1 MPRPVPLWNNR
12 LWAALVAAW
21 VVLWCETAAAAL
33 PPGSRFEVGEHRTPA
48 ALCPSEVRRVSVA
61 LRNVGDRA
69 WEPEAG
75 DRLAYHWRTVEGAL
89 VQRDG
94 RRSELPQRVE
104 PGDVVTVDAKLIAPT
119 EPGAYVLAWR
129 MLREG
134 EGWFPEDPDA
144 SVSVTVR
151 GAGPALAWSVNPFSA
166 PVVAAKGEAS
176 LEVTITNRGCA
187 AWTAHTEDRMSYRW
201 FTADGRTKV
210 ADGRRTDWSGTVEP
224 GATVTETMSIA
235 GPPAPGSYVLA
246 LSPVRERVAWL
257 DTPTEG
263 SARVRVDVRDAA
275 LQWAWD
281 AVSIPE
287 GIATGDTVEVEVE
300 VRNTGTQAWDPARG
314 DRLSYHWTRDGVR
327 LRGEGRRTLLPHVV
341 EPGASIRVPI
351 TVVAPPD
358 PGSVQLAV
366 EPLREKVAWYGP
378 PAHSRVAE
386 GGPIIDIE
394 RPPYVWTLL
403 GVRQPRAPLAGRK
416 SSFVLVV
423 RNDGSRPW
431 IPELDDRASYHV
443 YSADGGTHIAHGRRT
458 PLPHRVEPGEVV
470 RLEVAFD
477 VPRDPGEVQVRF
489 GLLREDVRWFV
500 TDAEPVRLQV
510 IRRSSLWGLTALALL
525 FAWVAA
531 VRRWKAIAW
540 TGWPLWMTGVAVV
553 MTELFADLSRI
564 QLYAR
569 GTPVALSVA
578 AGLGL
583 LVALVPRRLQA
594 GVSMGLAGVLALVA
608 WVDLAYAAFFG
619 GLAPLTAVAALHHLV
634 DAKATVS
641 STIALEHVW
650 LAAPLVS
657 GLVVRRYADGP
668 RPRLGFVLPV
678 VLLLAAMPS
687 AITLGT
693 AVRGDLGVRIFSEAH
708 NAQRFGYLGAHTLQ
722 ALRLFRTWRAGPLS
736 AEARD
741 EVWRG
746 LAQIR
751 MARPKAHRG
760 MAKGANLIVL
770 QVEAMQQW
778 VVDVK
783 VGGEPVMP
791 FLSGAHT
798 QALAYDRISDQTAQG
813 RTSDAEFLVLGS
825 GHALREGA
833 LSFLRADNEFRTLVH
848 ALVDEGYASY
858 SAHPYQRAFWNRSVL
873 HPAYGFADSD
883 FMDALGPGPK
893 VGWGLADGPFL
904 ERFAARIDALPEPFV
919 AFGITL
925 SLHHPYD
932 HFPERLETLDVGEL
946 DGTWVG
952 NYLQAM
958 RHFDDALAAW
968 FASMRASGLAERTV
982 VVVYG
987 DHVTGMNL
995 DENVAVLSG
1004 VPMARY
1010 AEARMHRVPAFIW
1023 VPDGSL
1029 HGSEHMVGG
1038 QIDLGVTALHLLGV
1052 EAPAGAVG
1060 TPLLEE
1066 GPGYAAL
1073 PNGGVVGPDR
1083 MLVRRGIDTPA
1094 EGACIDP
1101 LEGSSRPREDCDDL
1115 AERAASQLRLSRRV
1129 LDHDLHVEAEAHR

>member
-1 MPRPVPLWNNR
+1 MPTWSNR
-12 LWAALVAAW
+12 LWAALVAVW
-21 VVLWCETAAAAL
+21 VALWCEVGIAA
-33 PPGSRFEVGEHRTPA
+33 PPRGARFEVAGHETPA
-48 ALCPSEVRRVSVA
+48 ALCPAEVRRVAVT
-61 LRNVGDRA
+61 LRNVGDQA
-69 WEPEAG
+69 WEPDAG
-75 DRLAYHWRTVEGAL
+75 DRLAYHWRRPGGAL

-94 RRSELPQRVE
+94 RRSELPERVE
-104 PGDVVTVDAKLIAPT
+104 PGESVTVDAKLIAPA
-119 EPGAYVLAWR
+119 EPDDYVLVWR

-134 EGWFPEDPDA
+134 GGWFPEDPEA
-144 SVSVTVR
+144 VLPVR
-151 GAGPALAWSVNPFSA
+151 VAGSSPALAWSVQPFTA
-166 PVVAAKGEAS
+166 PEVAAKGEAS
-176 LEVTITNRGCA
+176 LEVTVTNQGCA
-187 AWTAHTEDRMSYRW
+187 AWTAESADRMSYRW
-201 FTADGRTKV
+201 FSADGRTKV
-210 ADGRRTDWSGTVEP
+210 ADGRRTSWPRTVAP
-224 GATVTETMSIA
+224 GDTLTQTIAVA
-235 GPPAPGSYVLA
+235 GPPRPGSYVFA

-263 SARVRVDVRDAA
+263 TARVRVEVRDAA

-281 AVSIPE
+281 AVAVPP

-300 VRNTGTQAWDPARG
+300 VRNTGTQPWDPALG
-314 DRLSYHWTRDGVR
+314 DRLSYHWVRDGTR
-327 LRGEGRRTLLPHVV
+327 LPGEGRRTLLPDVV
-341 EPGASIRVPI
+341 EPGASLRIPI

-358 PGSVQLAV
+358 PGPVQLAV

-378 PAHSRVAE
+378 PAERSVPE
-386 GGPIIDIE
+386 GGPSIEIE

-403 GVRQPRAPLAGRK
+403 GVRHPKIPLAGRK

-423 RNDGSRPW
+423 RNDGSRAWEPD
-431 IPELDDRASYHV
+431 LDDRASYHV
-443 YSADGGTHIAHGRRT
+443 YSADGRTHVAHGRRT
-458 PLPHRVEPGEVV
+458 PLPNRVEPGEVV

-477 VPRDPGEVQVRF
+477 VPRDSGEVQVRF
-489 GLLREDVRWFV
+489 GLLRENVRWFV
-500 TDAEPVRLQV
+500 TDAAPVSLHV
-510 IRRSSLWGLTALALL
+510 MRRSSLWGLIAVGLL
-525 FAWVAA
+525 VGWVAA
-531 VRRWKAIAW
+531 VRRWTTIAW
-540 TGWPLWMTGVAVV
+540 TGWPLWMTGVAIVT
-553 MTELFADLSRI
+553 TELFADLSRI
-564 QLYAR
+564 QLYDR

-583 LVALVPRRLQA
+583 LVALLPRRAQA
-594 GVSMGLAGVLALVA
+594 PVALSVAGLLALVA

-650 LAAPLVS
+650 LAAPLLS
-657 GLVVRRYADGP
+657 GLVVRRFAGGP
-668 RPRLGFVLPV
+668 RPRLSFLLPAA
-678 VLLLAAMPS
+678 LLLAALPS
-687 AITLGT
+687 AVTLGT
-693 AVRGDLGVRIFSEAH
+693 AVRGDLGVRVFSEAH
-708 NAQRFGYLGAHTLQ
+708 NAQRFGVLGAHILQ
-722 ALRLFRTWRAGPLS
+722 ALRLIRTWRAGPLS
-736 AEARD
+736 AQARAD
-741 EVWRG
+741 VWRG
-746 LAQIR
+746 LAEIR
-751 MARPKAHRG
+751 AARPTTHRG
-760 MAKGANLIVL
+760 VAKGANLIVL

-778 VVDVK
+778 VVDAE

-791 FLSGAHT
+791 FLSGAHA
-798 QALAYDRISDQTAQG
+798 QALAFDRISDQTAQG

-904 ERFAARIDALPEPFV
+904 ERFGARVDALPEPFV

-968 FASMRASGLAERTV
+968 FASMHASGLADRTV
-982 VVVYG
+982 VLVYG

-995 DENVAVLSG
+995 DDDVAALSG
-1004 VPMARY
+1004 VPVARY
-1010 AEARMHRVPAFIW
+1010 AEARMHRVPAFLW
-1023 VPDGSL
+1023 VPGGALKGARDV
-1029 HGSEHMVGG
+1029 VGG
-1038 QIDLGVTALHLLGV
+1038 QIDLGVTALHVLGV
-1052 EAPAGAVG
+1052 EPPAGAVG
-1060 TPLLEE
+1060 TPLLEG
-1066 GPGYAAL
+1066 GPGFAAL

-1094 EGACIDP
+1094 DGACIDVVD
-1101 LEGSSRPREDCDDL
+1101 GRGRPRSDCDAL
-1115 AERAASQLRLSRRV
+1115 AERAAAQLQLSRRV
-1129 LDHDLHVEAEAHR
+1129 LDHDLHLEAEGHR